1 MDGRTEPV
9 DREEMWKVFER
20 MKRPVFPIGLILA
33 EQPAPTREVV
43 LGSICETLAAGTGT
57 NLGRFGESLR
67 GLISVRYLDLDRIFD
82 RYDAP
87 TPEET
92 VRLVASFTEA
102 IDRINAWAER
112 HGVDALDTDAEDAA
126 ARCGWPDENG
136 NGWNPPWDILRME
149 KPAWWGT
156 GRDPSETA

>member
-1 MDGRTEPV
+1 M
-9 DREEMWKVFER
+9 
-20 MKRPVFPIGLILA
+20 
-33 EQPAPTREVV
+33 PTRETV
-43 LGSICETLAAGTGT
+43 LEPIRETLAAGTGT
-57 NLGRFGESLR
+57 VQGRFGLNLR
-67 GLISVRYLDLDRIFD
+67 GSIAFQYLRLDSMHGD
-82 RYDAP
+82 DAP

-92 VRLVASFTEA
+92 ARLVASFTEA
-102 IDRINAWAER
+102 IDRIEAWAER

-156 GRDPSETA
+156 GKDPSETT